1 MKIIFFA
8 FKHRYRFKDLNNFL
22 HSRKYGQYLI
32 INLSGP
38 FKHYLSKI
46 FMFLKIGKYISCDGR
61 PIIQN
66 IKIGYNFFI
75 RGSELNIPSNFKP
88 LENNIV
94 SIKHPMLENKNI
106 FQVYPLNLK
115 RVSPNKDLKIIFMST
130 INIDCNENELNIW
143 KKHKNEILNNF
154 SIIDDKNFW
163 LNYTNERDEI
173 KINKLYRR
181 IKLLLRFEIIKNLK
195 DKYKEKLNLFGD
207 DWNKYYKDARKSDYN
222 IKNNINRY
230 KGNIC
235 LDLGC
240 IEGSSSLYSR
250 SNQIIESG
258 GIIIQSEQM
267 DSREKFGHLKD
278 DILFNNFTQLS
289 RIFDKIL
296 NDNFF
301 AKKIL
306 EKINYHFSNSNKNVE
321 EELKK
326 YF

>member
-1 MKIIFFA
+1 MKLTPFHLAIPVHDIEMC
-8 FKHRYRFKDLNNFL
+8 
-22 HSRKYGQYLI
+22 RK
-32 INLSGP
+32 
-38 FKHYLSKI
+38 F
-46 FMFLKIGKYISCDGR
+46 
-61 PIIQN
+61 
-66 IKIGYNFFI
+66 
-75 RGSELNIPSNFKP
+75 
-88 LENNIV
+88 
-94 SIKHPMLENKNI
+94 
-106 FQVYPLNLK
+106 
-115 RVSPNKDLKIIFMST
+115 
-130 INIDCNENELNIW
+130 
-143 KKHKNEILNNF
+143 
-154 SIIDDKNFW
+154 
-163 LNYTNERDEI
+163 
-173 KINKLYRR
+173 
-181 IKLLLRFEIIKNLK
+181 
-195 DKYKEKLNLFGD
+195 
-207 DWNKYYKDARKSDYN
+207 YKD
-222 IKNNINRY
+222 I
-230 KGNIC
+230 
-235 LDLGC
+235 LGC